1 MCCMTF
7 PGVTGTTILSIHVI
21 EHQREIKEKTV
32 PNSNVVNQIVY
43 CNYYRDLYL
52 VT

>member
-7 PGVTGTTILSIHVI
+7 PGVTGTNILFIHVI

-32 PNSNVVNQIVY
+32 PNSNIVNQIVY
-43 CNYYRDLYL
+43 WNYYRGLRL